1 MDKITPNSTQVPNIL
16 IDFLFPNIPDAE
28 MKCLLYICR
37 RTFGFRRSS
46 DRISYSQ
53 FINGIKTRE
62 GRILDLGTGLSR
74 QSVNIAL
81 RSLGFSGAIKVN
93 KQGKTNLYAI
103 NLEMDVKSVVSK
115 IDQSRKLTKKE
126 QISRPK
132 QGKLFDLQ
140 KKGKK
145 EKIDFSNQ
153 EGGKIGD
160 NSRKSD
166 NVKALA
172 KMRAELIKK
181 KIIH

>member
-62 GRILDLGTGLSR
+62 GRVLDLGTGLSR

-81 RSLGFSGAIKVN
+81 RSLDFSGAIKVN
-93 KQGKTNLYAI
+93 KQGRTNLYAI

-115 IDQSRKLTKKE
+115 IDQSRKLTKKD

-153 EGGKIGD
+153 EGGQKGD
-160 NSRKSD
+160 NFNPERRQKVLADMRKSLSKRFT
-166 NVKALA
+166 V
-172 KMRAELIKK
+172 
-181 KIIH
+181 